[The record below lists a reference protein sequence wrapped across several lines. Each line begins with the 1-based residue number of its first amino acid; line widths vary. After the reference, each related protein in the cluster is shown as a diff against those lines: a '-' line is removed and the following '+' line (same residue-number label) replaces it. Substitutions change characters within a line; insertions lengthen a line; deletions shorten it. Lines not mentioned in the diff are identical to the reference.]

1 MHFHKQKLSHGC
13 FTLNW
18 FFFIISANR
27 NFFLSLWV
35 SRKYSLIILVPLE
48 NMRPILTKVFF
59 TSFLYSKRLHFTA
72 IAIVALFVCSALA
85 IVPYERRGIF
95 YYVRKTAKEIKKK
108 YFLFF
113 LRKCFPFFFIK
124 FSVFRME
131 YLFLSAFCVRL
142 FCVCMCCC
150 CCWCVFFYTFKIFRY
165 TSQCSHE
172 RPQK

>member
-1 MHFHKQKLSHGC
+1 MNHCSLFIQCNCLSMHFHKQKLSHGC

-113 LRKCFPFFFIK
+113 LRKCFPFFLLNFRYFEWNIC
-124 FSVFRME
+124 FFLLFVSVCFV
-131 YLFLSAFCVRL
+131 FVCV
-142 FCVCMCCC
+142 VVVVVG
-150 CCWCVFFYTFKIFRY
+150 VFFLYF
-165 TSQCSHE
+165 
-172 RPQK
+172 